1 MFKNF
6 TDDIRV
12 VDIKITSAAGESK
25 TIISQVVNLQIQ
37 EDVTSPY
44 VFAEITL
51 NDAIGLLQGLPIK
64 GEETIELEFETPV
77 LADAAL
83 KYKFLVY
90 AVSHLSSGIKN
101 DMNIYQLKCVSEEL
115 MINASKFVSKGYKD
129 TFSAIVED
137 IVKMELGSSKPIDV
151 GATLGVQEWVIPS
164 QKPFQAIDMIRR
176 RATSTAHGHSPML
189 FFETQDGYVFN
200 DMASLYQRG
209 VDQDIGTI
217 TYNFTNATVLESTR
231 NGVITAFNAPE
242 KRDTFEQVNNGAFN
256 NKVTTYDIVTKTLKT
271 YDFNY
276 QDKQSTFNFFN
287 NKSTHSD
294 AFISKFSASPSRTY
308 LIPIDSTKPDHFVDR
323 MGDKQAYTS
332 VMFQNLIRARLV
344 GGKNNQLLRAGGVV
358 FLSFPA
364 EMASYNNPNGK
375 NERDTQNSGFYFLKR
390 VVHELSLAT
399 SPITYSASCELV
411 AGAPMEKLKL

>member
-12 VDIKITSAAGESK
+12 VDIKITSASGEYK
-25 TIISQVVNLQIQ
+25 TIVSQVVNLQIQ

-64 GEETIELEFETPV
+64 GEETIELEFQTPV
-77 LADAAL
+77 LVDATL

-90 AVSHLSSGIKN
+90 AVSHVSSGIKN
-101 DMNIYQLKCVSEEL
+101 DMNMYQLKCVSEEL
-115 MINASKFVSKGYKD
+115 MTNASRFVSKGYKD
-129 TFSAIVED
+129 TFSAIVVD
-137 IVKMELGSSKPIDV
+137 IIRKELGSNKPFD
-151 GATLGVQEWVIPS
+151 GGDGTLGVQDWVIPS

-176 RATSTAHGHSPML
+176 RATSAAHAHSPML

-200 DMASLYQRG
+200 DMASLYRRG
-209 VDQDIGTI
+209 ADQDKDSI
-217 TYNFTNATVLESTR
+217 TYNFTNATVDESIR

-256 NKVTTYDIVTKTLKT
+256 NKVTTYDIITKTLKT

-276 QDKQSTFNFFN
+276 QDKQSTFF
-287 NKSTHSD
+287 KDKTTHSD
-294 AFISKFSASPSRTY
+294 AFISKFSGNAARTY
-308 LIPIDSTKPDHFVDR
+308 LLPIDSTKPDHFVDR

-332 VMFQNLIRARLV
+332 VMFQNLTRARLV
-344 GGKNNQLLRAGGVV
+344 GGKNNRLLRAGGVV

-364 EMASYNNPNGK
+364 EMASYKNPNGK
-375 NERDTQNSGFYFLKR
+375 DERDTQNSGFYFLKR
-390 VVHELSLAT
+390 VVHELSLVT

-411 AGAPMEKLKL
+411 AGAPMEKL